1 MRGSTPV
8 HHGALVCTPAHTLIK
23 GGCFCVPSHLDLV
36 DAVHVNSVLRLV
48 CLAWIGRAA
57 IDVHGAAVS
66 ALATDLTLRKCVVC
80 GIAVQCPTGPTPVC
94 LGELNPA
101 LRRLFC
107 GAAGSCALQGS
118 SLASTPIGL

>member
-1 MRGSTPV
+1 MRTCKLSPSEDGVDEGQHARAPRCTGV
-8 HHGALVCTPAHTLIK
+8 YTPAHTLSI

-57 IDVHGAAVS
+57 IDVRGAAVS
-66 ALATDLTLRKCVVC
+66 ALATHLTLRKCVVC

-94 LGELNPA
+94 LG
-101 LRRLFC
+101 
-107 GAAGSCALQGS
+107 SQS
-118 SLASTPIGL
+118 